1 MQHKAWQVPG
11 FPIPKALHPVVV
23 GMLRERLKNGVLE
36 YCDGPYRNPWF
47 LVKKKSGKYRLVN
60 AAMEI
65 NKHTIR
71 DANLPPSVDEFSEE
85 FAGCQM
91 ASMIDFFSG
100 YDQVELD
107 VKSRDLT
114 GFQTPIGLL
123 RMTTLPQ
130 GATNSVAQFVRIVT
144 KILEDLIPE
153 DCLPFLDDIG
163 VKGPLSTYD
172 DKEVLPG
179 IRQFVMEHIQS
190 LDRTLVSSGK
200 SRMHYWA
207 EIPVLH
213 GRNQCRWLC
222 LWGRRQDSGYS
233 ESHQD
238 P

>member
-1 MQHKAWQVPG
+1 MAPPQVIKTVEHKAWQVPG
-11 FPIPKALHPVVV
+11 FPIPRAVRPVAVK
-23 GMLRERLKNGVLE
+23 MLRERVKNEVLE

-47 LVKKKSGKYRLVN
+47 LVRKKSGEFRLIN

-65 NKHTIR
+65 NKRSIR

-100 YDQVELD
+100 YDQIELD
-107 VKSRDLT
+107 VRSRDLT

-153 DCLPFLDDIG
+153 D
-163 VKGPLSTYD
+163 
-172 DKEVLPG
+172 
-179 IRQFVMEHIQS
+179 
-190 LDRTLVSSGK
+190 
-200 SRMHYWA
+200 
-207 EIPVLH
+207 
-213 GRNQCRWLC
+213 
-222 LWGRRQDSGYS
+222 
-233 ESHQD
+233 
-238 P
+238 